1 MQLEKRATDS
11 VRFLQEPI
19 PVCKCCDPVKKVKT
33 MQTHKSLSKFL
44 TNRIPS
50 WFRGLSRR
58 SRRSLARPTPEVLES
73 RVVLSAQSLPVLM
86 VIADQQDFYYKE
98 YNDTRISLEAGG
110 IAVQVAATTTSQST
124 PHQNSGQG
132 WESGIV
138 VPDLALSQVNEDDYS
153 AIVFVGGWGSSM
165 YQSTAFP
172 GDYFNDHYDG
182 DVATKTLVN
191 NLIGEFDAAEKYLGF
206 ICHAT
211 TIAAWSRV
219 NGVSLIAGKQV
230 SVPYIGSPG
239 LNYNGDDYSDGILG
253 QYEQAVANGAFPNT
267 APGQYGVAG
276 TAIDDVIVDGRI
288 ITAENWD
295 SALEFGETIAELVN
309 AAAEENSPPLNQAPT
324 ANDAVFQISED
335 AALGAFTG
343 QVVASD
349 PDAGQTLAYSIVS
362 GNTSGAFA
370 IDAVSGVITVANA
383 AAVDFETNP
392 VFQLHVQVSDDAAD
406 SLSDT
411 AIITVEL
418 QDVVEAPPAS
428 VQAIG
433 TDLVVQGTS
442 GSDTIYIW
450 SGGNAQQVFVWM
462 NGVHYG
468 PHNVPVAGRTIVSG
482 GDGNDQ
488 IFASDARSRVAV
500 FGQNGH
506 DHITG
511 GSANDLLDGGA
522 GVDRIW
528 GMGGDDLIRG
538 GADGDF
544 LDGREGNDI
553 VLGGEGNDF
562 IDGFLGRDILIGGA
576 GLDRATG
583 GSGEDLLIGGSTSYD
598 QLDEALFS
606 LASIWNGGGTASER
620 RTTIQQGT
628 IHQQTG
634 LAVLED
640 SSIDVLLGGAD
651 VDLFFSGLGDY
662 ACSELDDLFAA

>member
-1 MQLEKRATDS
+1 
-11 VRFLQEPI
+11 
-19 PVCKCCDPVKKVKT
+19 
-33 MQTHKSLSKFL
+33 MQTHQSLTQFL
-44 TNRIPS
+44 KNRIPS
-50 WFRGLSRR
+50 WFRGATRR
-58 SRRSLARPTPEVLES
+58 SRRSLAGSTQEVLES
-73 RVVLSAQSLPVLM
+73 RVVLSAQTLPVLM

-98 YNDTRISLEAGG
+98 YDDTRDSLEAEGLT
-110 IAVQVAATTTSQST
+110 VHVAATTTSPST
-124 PHQNSGQG
+124 PHWDSGQG
-132 WESGIV
+132 WQSGIV
-138 VPDLALSQVNEDDYS
+138 IPDLALSQVNEDDYS

-172 GDYFNDHYDG
+172 GDYYNNHYDG
-182 DVATKTLVN
+182 DIATKTLVN

-239 LNYNGDDYSDGILG
+239 LTYNGIDYPNMALG

-267 APGQYGVAG
+267 VPGQYGVAG
-276 TAIDDVIVDGRI
+276 TAIDDVVVDGRV

-295 SALEFGETIAELVN
+295 SALAFGDTIADLVI
-309 AAAEENSPPLNQAPT
+309 AAAEANAQPVNQAPI
-324 ANDAVFQISED
+324 ANDAVFQISENS
-335 AALGAFTG
+335 ALGAFTG

-349 PDAGQTLAYSIVS
+349 PDAGQALTYSIVS
-362 GNTSGAFA
+362 GNTAGAFA
-370 IDAVSGVITVANA
+370 INAATGAITVANA
-383 AAVDFETNP
+383 AAIDFETNP
-392 VFQLHVQVSDDAAD
+392 VFALHVQVSDDAAD

-428 VQAIG
+428 VQMFG
-433 TDLVVQGTS
+433 DDLVVQGTS
-442 GSDTIYIW
+442 GNDTIYIW

-462 NGVHYG
+462 NGVNYG
-468 PHNVPVAGRTIVSG
+468 SHNVPVAGRTIVSG

-488 IFASDARSRVAV
+488 IFATDARSRVAI
-500 FGQNGH
+500 FGENGH
-506 DHITG
+506 DRITG
-511 GSANDLLDGGA
+511 GTASDLLDGGA

-553 VLGGEGNDF
+553 VLGGDGDDS

-576 GLDRATG
+576 GWDKAKG
-583 GSGEDLLIGGSTSYD
+583 GSGEDLLIGGSTNYD
-598 QLDEALFS
+598 QLDEALLS
-606 LASIWNGGGTASER
+606 LASIWNGAGTASER
-620 RTTIQQGT
+620 RTTIQQGNVY
-628 IHQQTG
+628 QQTG

-640 SSIDVLLGGAD
+640 NSLDVLLGGAD
-651 VDLFFSGLGDY
+651 ADLYFSGLGDY
-662 ACSELDDLFAA
+662 VCNELEDLFAL